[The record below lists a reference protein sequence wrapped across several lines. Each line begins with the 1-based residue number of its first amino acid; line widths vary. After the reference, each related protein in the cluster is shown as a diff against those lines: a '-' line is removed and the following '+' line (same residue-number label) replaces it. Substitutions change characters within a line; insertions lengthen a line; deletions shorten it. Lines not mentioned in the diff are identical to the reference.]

1 MAHLALHIPHF
12 PPKHTARN
20 VRPAAS
26 AVGSRQD
33 TKPVLIT
40 EQEVRFNTAAA
51 ALVRP
56 ATTHRRWSATT
67 LIAAI
72 GHIHIGLPEPQPCYP
87 RREANYFEA
96 ARMSRHMEHL

>member
-1 MAHLALHIPHF
+1 MAHLALHIPHLV
-12 PPKHTARN
+12 PKHTASQ
-20 VRPAAS
+20 VGPAPF

-51 ALVRP
+51 LVRP
-56 ATTHRRWSATT
+56 DTTHRRWSGRT

-72 GHIHIGLPEPQPCYP
+72 GHIHIGLPEPRPCYP
-87 RREANYFEA
+87 RREPNYYEA